1 MGFNTFGTK
10 RLLGVCASLNLFSL
24 ILGTMM
30 IMWILRCGG
39 GDDDIDSVRNHQTE
53 VKKKEA
59 KSNWE
64 RWHTKS
70 LSALIK
76 LVNTE

>member
-1 MGFNTFGTK
+1 
-10 RLLGVCASLNLFSL
+10 
-24 ILGTMM
+24 M